1 MKSYETLKPSANITR
16 ASHVV
21 LTSNDLGKARDFYVG
36 ALGMVVSEETPSALY
51 LRGLEE
57 RGHHSLVLKRDPG
70 PPVCERIGLRVL
82 TEDDL
87 DEAMEHF
94 ARAGHPAAWA
104 QVPHQGRTL
113 HVSDTIGTPLELVAT
128 MEEAE
133 NLLQRFDRYRSA
145 SPQRIDHFQVVAQ
158 DVARAMEF
166 YMPLGFR
173 LTEYTAKDGT
183 DEVWGAWLARKG
195 NPHDIVF
202 ANGRGPR
209 LHHFAFTVRETHELI
224 HACDVASS
232 LGQAGRLER
241 GPGRHGIG
249 NALFVYFRDP
259 DGHRIELFTSHYQA
273 IDIDVEPLRWELS
286 DLRRAQLWGL
296 PATAGWFFEASEFA
310 GVAPSEPRLKA
321 DVITLER
328 FLATQ

>member
-1 MKSYETLKPSANITR
+1 MKGYETLRPAANITR

-21 LTSNDLGKARDFYVG
+21 LTANDLGASREFYSGV
-36 ALGMVVSEETPSALY
+36 LGMVVTEQTPSALY
-51 LRGLEE
+51 MRGLEE
-57 RGHHSLVLKRDPG
+57 RSHHSLVLKRAPG
-70 PPVCERIGLRVL
+70 QGRCERIGLRVL
-82 TEDDL
+82 SEDDL
-87 DEAMEHF
+87 DALSEHF
-94 ARAGHPAAWA
+94 TANDIRFDWA

-113 HVSDTIGTPLELVAT
+113 HVSDTVGTPLELCAS
-128 MEEAE
+128 MDEAE
-133 NLLQRFDRYRSA
+133 NLLQRFDLYRSA
-145 SPQRIDHFQVVAQ
+145 SPQRIDHFQIAAQ
-158 DVARAMEF
+158 NVERAMRF

-183 DEVWGAWLARKG
+183 DEIWGAWLARKG

-209 LHHFAFTVRETHELI
+209 LHHFAYTVRETHELI
-224 HACDVASS
+224 HVCDVASA
-232 LGQAGRLER
+232 LGQAARMER

-273 IDIDVEPLRWELS
+273 IDVDVEPMRWDLS
-286 DLRRAQLWGL
+286 NTRRTHLWGL
-296 PATAGWFFEASEFA
+296 PATARWFFEATEFA
-310 GVAPSEPRLKA
+310 GVEPAEPEMQA
-321 DVITLER
+321 DPVTLER